1 MTMEESKLVV
11 VDDHPLMRQGI
22 IQLLALE
29 PSFNVVGEASNG
41 RDALAVVL
49 EQDPDVVL
57 MDLNMKGMDGIESL
71 KLLRENDVGAKIIM
85 FTVSDEN
92 EDVINALRSGADG
105 YLLKDMEPEDLLDR
119 LRAAITGQ
127 MVLSPELMHV
137 LASELRNDPKVPKEP
152 EVSSLTKR
160 EKEILKQ
167 IAAGQSNK
175 QIGRKFDITEGTVKV
190 HVKNLLKK
198 MNLRSRVEAA
208 VWAVENKLK

>member
-1 MTMEESKLVV
+1 MTEHSRIVV

-29 PSFNVVGEASNG
+29 ESFQVVGEASNG
-41 RDALAVVL
+41 QDALSVVL
-49 EQDPDVVL
+49 DQNPDVVL

-71 KLLRENDVGAKIIM
+71 KLLRENDVDARIIM

-119 LRAAITGQ
+119 LRTAIGGQ
-127 MVLSPELMHV
+127 MVLSPELMHI
-137 LASELRNDPKVPKEP
+137 LASELRNDPKAPKEP
-152 EVSSLTKR
+152 EISSLTRR
-160 EKEILKQ
+160 EKEILRQ

-175 QIGRKFDITEGTVKV
+175 QIARKFDITEGTVKV

-208 VWAVENKLK
+208 VWAVENKLR